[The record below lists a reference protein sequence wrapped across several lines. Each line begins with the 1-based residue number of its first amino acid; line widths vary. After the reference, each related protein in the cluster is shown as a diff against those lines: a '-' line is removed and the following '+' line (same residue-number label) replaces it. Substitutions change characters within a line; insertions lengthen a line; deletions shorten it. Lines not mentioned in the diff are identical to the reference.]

1 RHARNARH
9 GAERDPRRGVR
20 HRPLLRAAEGGAHMT
35 ALPPGKE
42 VRERVDT
49 AQVLTRFHYL
59 ERALTIACAGWV
71 PAAPLLEQK
80 AALSRISWQCALA
93 ADALRE
99 RVFELRYPSRL
110 LEAGADEPMIGVYEA
125 AIRAPDPDSF
135 VRGLS
140 EVLFPSLLGEYW
152 AFLEAT
158 DALDDGPTI
167 RILEAAARDKGEQ
180 MSALAADTGDSAWP
194 DELRRSLDTLEPP
207 AGTPFAIAEDPA
219 RDDRYAVSSFYWP
232 DTLDP
237 SYP

>member
-1 RHARNARH
+1 
-9 GAERDPRRGVR
+9 
-20 HRPLLRAAEGGAHMT
+20 MT

-110 LEAGADEPMIGVYEA
+110 LEAGPEEPLLLGSEA
-125 AIRAPDPDSF
+125 ALRAPVPH
-135 VRGLS
+135 
-140 EVLFPSLLGEYW
+140 SLLRG
-152 AFLEAT
+152 
-158 DALDDGPTI
+158 
-167 RILEAAARDKGEQ
+167 
-180 MSALAADTGDSAWP
+180 
-194 DELRRSLDTLEPP
+194 
-207 AGTPFAIAEDPA
+207 
-219 RDDRYAVSSFYWP
+219 
-232 DTLDP
+232 
-237 SYP
+237 